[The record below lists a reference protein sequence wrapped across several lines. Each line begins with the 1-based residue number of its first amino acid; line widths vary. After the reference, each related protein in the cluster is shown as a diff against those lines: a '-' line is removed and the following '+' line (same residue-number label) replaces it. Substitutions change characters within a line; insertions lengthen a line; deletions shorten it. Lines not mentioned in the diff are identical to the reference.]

1 MSIKHTQN
9 YIKTQNM
16 LLTPQH
22 RRSARVAARMRMT
35 AQQEFNVRVANG
47 TMTKE
52 ELLNAPTCFRSFDE
66 AEDAILAQSDE
77 ESEEED
83 EDEPTRKVRLFLD
96 GRVVTEDPVILKLIV
111 SKIPTPLIACIIQ
124 QLIEEMEDLKKGID
138 DANAAEKEEIHEK
151 EEDSIASRLLRRRR
165 KERGQ
170 QY

>member
-1 MSIKHTQN
+1 
-9 YIKTQNM
+9 M

-22 RRSARVAARMRMT
+22 RRSSRVAARTRMT

-77 ESEEED
+77 DSEEED

-138 DANAAEKEEIHEK
+138 DANAAEKEEIHKK

-165 KERGQ
+165 KQRGQ

>member
-1 MSIKHTQN
+1 
-9 YIKTQNM
+9 M
-16 LLTPQH
+16 LLTPHH
-22 RRSARVAARMRMT
+22 RRSSRVAARKRMT

-52 ELLNAPTCFRSFDE
+52 ELLNVPTCFRNFDE

-77 ESEEED
+77 ESEED

-138 DANAAEKEEIHEK
+138 DANAAEKEERHEK
-151 EEDSIASRLLRRRR
+151 EEDSIASRVLARR
-165 KERGQ
+165 KASRGW
-170 QY
+170 

>member
-1 MSIKHTQN
+1 
-9 YIKTQNM
+9 M

-22 RRSARVAARMRMT
+22 RRSSRVAGRMRMT

-52 ELLNAPTCFRSFDE
+52 ELLNVPTCFRNFDE

-77 ESEEED
+77 ESEEEEQED

-124 QLIEEMEDLKKGID
+124 QLIEEMEDLKKGMD
-138 DANAAEKEEIHEK
+138 DANAAEKEEIHEI